1 MRGTIAK
8 KIHASAAGMEEN
20 YDRFKI
26 MMPELKAGTKVRPY
40 HRLCK
45 LLIRE
50 RRKLTM
56 PPINEMKAIRDIKAR
71 NAKRARLLK
80 RREETNASIH

>member
-8 KIHASAAGMEEN
+8 KIHASAAGMEAN

-26 MMPELKAGTKVRPY
+26 MMPKLRAGTKVRPY

-50 RRKLTM
+50 MRKLHE
-56 PPINEMKAIRDIKAR
+56 PKINEKKVIGDIRTR

-80 RREETNASIH
+80 RREKNASIH

>member
-8 KIHASAAGMEEN
+8 KIHASAAGMEAN

-26 MMPELKAGTKVRPY
+26 MMPKLRAGTKVRPY

-50 RRKLTM
+50 RRKLNM
-56 PPINEMKAIRDIKAR
+56 PQINEKKVIRDIMAR
-71 NAKRARLLK
+71 NAKRAQLLK
-80 RREETNASIH
+80 KRESNAKTN